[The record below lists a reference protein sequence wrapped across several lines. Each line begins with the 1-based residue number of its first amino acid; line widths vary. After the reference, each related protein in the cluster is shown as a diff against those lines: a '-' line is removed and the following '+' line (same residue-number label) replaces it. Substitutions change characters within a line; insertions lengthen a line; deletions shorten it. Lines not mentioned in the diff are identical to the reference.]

1 MECSRSGIRRAALNA
16 VAVPIGPLGICDL
29 ISHVRFSDNEALVTC
44 VGQLLLKT
52 LDQTLQTVY
61 KVIKTLQGFS
71 QTSILEELSAVLQLL
86 KWALV

>member
-1 MECSRSGIRRAALNA
+1 MECSRSGTRRAPLKA
-16 VAVPIGPLGICDL
+16 VAVPFGQWGVCDL

-61 KVIKTLQGFS
+61 KLPKLS
-71 QTSILEELSAVLQLL
+71 QDVSQASILEELSAILQPL

>member
-1 MECSRSGIRRAALNA
+1 LNA
-16 VAVPIGPLGICDL
+16 VAVPFGPLGICDL
-29 ISHVRFSDNEALVTC
+29 ISHVRFSDNEAVVPC
-44 VGQLLLKT
+44 VGQLLLLET